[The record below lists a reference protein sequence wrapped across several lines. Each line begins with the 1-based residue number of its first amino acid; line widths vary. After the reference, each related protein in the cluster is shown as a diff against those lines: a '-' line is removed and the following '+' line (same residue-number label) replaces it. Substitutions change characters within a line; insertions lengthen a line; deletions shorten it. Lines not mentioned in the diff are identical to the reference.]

1 MREHF
6 CPQCDRILALS
17 QHGDYFMFL
26 GLPRRLSIDP
36 VALEERFRAL
46 SRKFHPDYYY
56 NASPTERLASL
67 ERSSY
72 LNDAYRVLRSKPLRV
87 EYVLGLEGLA
97 PTRASVDQRVA
108 QVPPSL
114 LEEVFTL
121 NEELDELR
129 EQRES
134 GVDPAALRDRLAR
147 ARLPIESK
155 QKAHDRQLEELS
167 AAWDERHEQATL
179 EALRSLV
186 LERHYMRNLLD
197 TIDRENAVL
206 SA

>member
-155 QKAHDRQLEELS
+155 QKAHDRELEELS

-197 TIDRENAVL
+197 TIDRENTVL

>member
-197 TIDRENAVL
+197 TIDRENTVL